1 MASDTQQDT
10 AAAVSASVQQLVT
23 VYLKGLA
30 MGAAD
35 SVPGVSGGTIAF
47 ITGIYERL
55 ITAIT
60 RLDPTAL
67 WLLTDVHHRDGRKRI
82 YARLLE
88 MDVPFLI
95 ALGLG
100 VVSAI
105 VTVSRVMHAALQ
117 EAEALTFAFFFG
129 LIAASAIVLYEHM
142 AVDTPGRI
150 AAAIAGFAIAF
161 LVSGVTSGSD
171 VAHTLPIIFVAG
183 SIAIVAMILPGVSG
197 AFFLVLFGQ
206 YEYLTGVLTSFVDG
220 VLAVIVGDRAIGT
233 LVDSAT
239 TVLAF
244 VVGAIL
250 GLFTIAH
257 VIRWALDTYRV
268 ATLSFLVSLMVG
280 ALRLPVERV
289 LDTDPTLSVGSLL
302 PIVLAAIV
310 GAGAVGL
317 LDYFTDDLAY

>member
-1 MASDTQQDT
+1 MAGDTQQDT
-10 AAAVSASVQQLVT
+10 AVAVSASVQQLVT

-60 RLDPTAL
+60 RLDPTAVF
-67 WLLTDVHHRDGRKRI
+67 LLAGVHRREGRRRF
-82 YARLLE
+82 YDRLLE
-88 MDVPFLI
+88 MDVPFLL

-129 LIAASAIVLYEHM
+129 LIAASAVVLYEHM

-150 AAAIAGFAIAF
+150 AAAVAGFAIAF

-171 VAHTLPIIFVAG
+171 VAHTVPIIFVAG

-220 VLAVIVGDRAIGT
+220 VLAVVVGDRAIGS
-233 LVDSAT
+233 LADAAT
-239 TVLAF
+239 TVFTFGL
-244 VVGAIL
+244 GAIL

-257 VIRWALDTYRV
+257 LIRWALDNYRV

-289 LDTDPTLSVGSLL
+289 LDTDPTLAAGSVL
-302 PIVLAAIV
+302 PIVLAVAIGGGV
-310 GAGAVGL
+310 VLL

>member
-1 MASDTQQDT
+1 MAGDTQQDT
-10 AAAVSASVQQLVT
+10 AAAVGISIQQLLST
-23 VYLKGLA
+23 YLKGLA

-60 RLDPTAL
+60 RLDPAAL
-67 WLLTDVHHRDGRKRI
+67 WLLTEVHRREGRQRF
-82 YARLLE
+82 YGRLLE

-105 VTVSRVMHAALQ
+105 VTVSRIMHVALQ

-150 AAAIAGFAIAF
+150 AAAVAGFAIAF

-171 VAHTLPIIFVAG
+171 VSHALPIVFVAG

-206 YEYLTGVLTSFVDG
+206 YEYLTGVLSSFVDG
-220 VLAVIVGDRAIGT
+220 LIAVILGDRALGT
-233 LVDSAT
+233 LADSAA
-239 TVLAF
+239 TVFAF
-244 VVGAIL
+244 GVGAIL

-257 VIRWALDTYRV
+257 VIRWALENYRV

-289 LDTDPTLSVGSLL
+289 LDTEPTLGVGSLL
-302 PIVLAAIV
+302 PIVLAVAV
-310 GAGAVGL
+310 GAGAVLL
-317 LDYFTDDLAY
+317 LDYFTNDLAY

>member
-1 MASDTQQDT
+1 VAGDTQQDT
-10 AAAVSASVQQLVT
+10 AVAVSASVQQLVT

-60 RLDPTAL
+60 RLDPTAVF
-67 WLLTDVHHRDGRKRI
+67 LLTGVHRREGRRRF
-82 YARLLE
+82 YDRLLE
-88 MDVPFLI
+88 MDVPFLL

-129 LIAASAIVLYEHM
+129 LIAASAVVLYEHM

-150 AAAIAGFAIAF
+150 AAAVAGFAIAF

-171 VAHTLPIIFVAG
+171 VAHTVPIIFVAG

-220 VLAVIVGDRAIGT
+220 VLAVVVGDRAIGS
-233 LVDSAT
+233 LADAAT
-239 TVLAF
+239 TVFTFGL
-244 VVGAIL
+244 GAIL

-257 VIRWALDTYRV
+257 LIRWALDNYRV

-289 LDTDPTLSVGSLL
+289 LDTDPTLAAGSVL
-302 PIVLAAIV
+302 PIVLAVAI
-310 GAGAVGL
+310 GGGAVLL